1 MDNFGHMGG
10 FFIGIPLGI
19 LNVRGMTATDH
30 SLLNKYR
37 IPSLITLITYFITLS
52 TLIYT
57 LRLPDCT
64 SKYNCEKMFCQAL
77 Y

>member
-1 MDNFGHMGG
+1 MGG

-19 LNVRGMTATDH
+19 LNVRGMTASDH
-30 SLLNKYR
+30 EKLSKYR
-37 IPSLITLITYFITLS
+37 VPSLITIIVYFITLS

-64 SKYNCEKMFCQAL
+64 SKYNCAAMFCQAL